1 MFPAI
6 NKAKY
11 VIRVIGLF
19 WTWYFSWR
27 GVYQAS
33 ILAVLH
39 NVKTAFYP
47 PPFMIMIMISTWF
60 DWFSGWCLLT
70 AHCFNLAIYL
80 QCFFGFHERKSTP
93 SWIAPGRLGTHQEVR
108 LVRKVEKDRKKVEQ
122 NQLHHLQLS
131 IQLRSEMIDE
141 QRRESR
147 RNVVSYVLC
156 LYFVFIWPPQLR
168 WRFEGATTVFFCPPQ
183 LTLSQYYWQ

>member
-1 MFPAI
+1 MSPCRSLFQSGKFI
-6 NKAKY
+6 FN
-11 VIRVIGLF
+11 VILVF
-19 WTWYFSWR
+19 TR
-27 GVYQAS
+27 GNQD
-33 ILAVLH
+33 LH
-39 NVKTAFYP
+39 LV
-47 PPFMIMIMISTWF
+47 
-60 DWFSGWCLLT
+60 
-70 AHCFNLAIYL
+70 
-80 QCFFGFHERKSTP
+80 
-93 SWIAPGRLGTHQEVR
+93 GTHQEVR

-183 LTLSQYYWQ
+183 LTLSL

>member
-11 VIRVIGLF
+11 VIHVIGLF

-27 GVYQAS
+27 GLYQAS
-33 ILAVLH
+33 IWTVLH
-39 NVKTAFYP
+39 NIFNKKKIIEDFYLVWLILQVMSP
-47 PPFMIMIMISTWF
+47 CRSLFQ
-60 DWFSGWCLLT
+60 SGKFI
-70 AHCFNLAIYL
+70 FNVILVFTRGNQDL
-80 QCFFGFHERKSTP
+80 H
-93 SWIAPGRLGTHQEVR
+93 LVGTHQEVR